1 MASFETVSDVEAWAS
16 QHGGVDAVNEALS
29 TGAFGSNP
37 HTIRTAIRYV
47 EREEHRIAQRRE
59 REQRRERAISEAER
73 AAQAAELSARQ
84 ALVSRWISIVCA
96 VIAVAAVAYMTQIKL
111 G

>member
-1 MASFETVSDVEAWAS
+1 MKTLSFETVSDVEEWAS

-29 TGAFGSNP
+29 SGAFGTNP

-59 REQRRERAISEAER
+59 REERRERAISAAER

-84 ALVSRWISIVCA
+84 ASVSRWISIVCA
-96 VIAVAAVAYMTQIKL
+96 VIVVCAVAYLTQQ
-111 G
+111 